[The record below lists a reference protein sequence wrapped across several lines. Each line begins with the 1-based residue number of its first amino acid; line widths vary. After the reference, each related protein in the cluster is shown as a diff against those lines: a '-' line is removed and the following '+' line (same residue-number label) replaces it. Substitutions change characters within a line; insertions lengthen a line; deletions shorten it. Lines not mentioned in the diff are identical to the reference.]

1 MCHIKK
7 QGENYSEME
16 NKQRFLNLLGLAM
29 KAGKLVTGE
38 ETTLQSVRKNTVN
51 LVILASD
58 ASENTEKK
66 MRDKCHSYHTKL
78 ISPCTSAE
86 LSSAIGKN
94 RMIVGVCDTGFSRK
108 MCELMTE

>member
-66 MRDKCHSYHTKL
+66 MRDKCHSYHTTL

-94 RMIVGVCDTGFSRK
+94 RMIIGVRDTGFSRK